1 MSQFSRDT
9 QLQAPRKSG
18 CCGSRRVCAHGY
30 LGCRGGW
37 RCRRNGHAQAGPS
50 VEALIDSMTQMMRAS
65 FEEERE
71 KARRESDG
79 SRVEDEDS
87 DKLPSYRQ
95 AVSAGERR

>member
-1 MSQFSRDT
+1 
-9 QLQAPRKSG
+9 
-18 CCGSRRVCAHGY
+18 
-30 LGCRGGW
+30 
-37 RCRRNGHAQAGPS
+37 
-50 VEALIDSMTQMMRAS
+50 MTQMMRAS

-87 DKLPSYRQ
+87 DELPSYRQ